1 MCNSILKGNVILRKL
16 LLFDFDGVVVDSLD
30 VYEGTVRS
38 CLEKIG
44 QPLIKTRADF
54 LDLYEDNF
62 YTSLAKRG
70 VNLDAFMAAAVDILE
85 QVDYSAMH
93 PFPELIP
100 VLAKLRED
108 NILVII
114 SSSNSAD
121 IRLILRL
128 QQLQDYFHDVFG
140 SDVHFSKKEKI
151 LQALTKY
158 GIDKGDACYIG
169 DTTGDIKEAQAV
181 GIKTIAVTWGW
192 HSREML
198 AAARPDYLINR
209 PEELLTLSL
218 GEFFRQSP
226 LCDTELDLERSKDL
240 SREV

>member
-1 MCNSILKGNVILRKL
+1 LKKL
-16 LLFDFDGVVVDSLD
+16 LIFDFDGVVVDSLD

-54 LDLYEDNF
+54 LALYEDNF
-62 YTSLAKRG
+62 YASLVKRG
-70 VNLDAFMAAAVDILE
+70 VNLDAFMAAAVDILARVNYGE
-85 QVDYSAMH
+85 MKPYPD
-93 PFPELIP
+93 LIP
-100 VLAKLRED
+100 VLAKLQAG
-108 NILVII
+108 NILVIV
-114 SSSNSAD
+114 SSSDSDD
-121 IRLILRL
+121 IHLILHL
-128 QQLQDYFHDVFG
+128 QKLQDYFRDVFG
-140 SDVHFSKKEKI
+140 SDVHFSKQEKI

-158 GIDKGDACYIG
+158 AVDKRDACYIG
-169 DTTGDIKEAQAV
+169 DTTGDIKEAQAA

-192 HSREML
+192 HTREML
-198 AAARPDYLINR
+198 AAAGPDYLIDR